1 MLKNQNIKMRFRIL
15 KSDVHND
22 GIKLGFGLGKDCF
35 LIPYLKTKTF
45 PFLRN
50 SCNPYQKVK
59 YEIMTQKIYAWL
71 WFRFSINLHSVK
83 ADLIQDIPIVERLF
97 KMLPPKINVVGKVY
111 KLNFVKD
118 DMIKISYLYEDESL
132 FGEVFSNDLKEVLL
146 IAVNTLKNTDNVRFM
161 RSEYKKLYEESFNI
175 EVPQERKFEPYYE

>member
-1 MLKNQNIKMRFRIL
+1 MRFRIL

-146 IAVNTLKNTDNVRFM
+146 IAVNTLKNTDNVRFL
-161 RSEYKKLYEESFNI
+161 RSEYKTLYEQHFDI